1 MHGTSFL
8 PTSDN
13 SCLKLLS
20 CLKVATFG
28 EGMAKHGLS
37 EKRLVTLGKQLIRNR
52 IIQTQAVFASR
63 PKKEWTGEEEQRL
76 RKLAKR
82 RRTASGMSD
91 DDTQLVSLAVLHCE
105 QTSSTEHKMLASLGL
120 CMLNCAVLCCAVL
133 CCAVLC
139 CAVLCCAVLCCA
151 VLCCA
156 VLCCA
161 VRRCA
166 INSSGS
172 IHCVAQDLE
181 QKSCHHVHVHA
192 YLTAASS
199 AI

>member
-1 MHGTSFL
+1 M
-8 PTSDN
+8 
-13 SCLKLLS
+13 
-20 CLKVATFG
+20 AAFG
-28 EGMAKHGLS
+28 EDMAKHGLS

-63 PKKEWTGEEEQRL
+63 PKKEWTGEEEQQL

-91 DDTQLVSLAVLHCE
+91 DDTQLVGQTLLHCE
-105 QTSSTEHKMLASLGL
+105 QTSSTEHKCWIAWVH
-120 CMLNCAVLCCAVL
+120 ACCAVL

-156 VLCCA
+156 VLFCA
-161 VRRCA
+161 VLCGA
-166 INSSGS
+166 
-172 IHCVAQDLE
+172 VL
-181 QKSCHHVHVHA
+181 CHAVPCHQA
-192 YLTAASS
+192 MTAFTAWLQLRT
-199 AI
+199 

>member
-1 MHGTSFL
+1 
-8 PTSDN
+8 
-13 SCLKLLS
+13 
-20 CLKVATFG
+20 
-28 EGMAKHGLS
+28 MAKHGLS

-91 DDTQLVSLAVLHCE
+91 DDTQLVSHTVLHCE
-105 QTSSTEHKMLASLGL
+105 QTSSKKHKSWLAWV
-120 CMLNCAVLCCAVL
+120 CACCVVLCCAVL

-156 VLCCA
+156 VLCHQLQWQHSLHGS
-161 VRRCA
+161 
-166 INSSGS
+166 SSGPEAK
-172 IHCVAQDLE
+172 IPPPC
-181 QKSCHHVHVHA
+181 
-192 YLTAASS
+192 TS
-199 AI
+199 ARMSDGYHQAI